1 MERWETVVVHL
12 YFVILAMLAVYG
24 LHRYLILIL
33 YHRHYKRGAA
43 RATPPFEPD
52 RAPSVTVQLPLFN
65 ELYVARRVIEA
76 AGRLVYPRA
85 RLRIQV
91 LDDSTDDTRR
101 VAAEAV
107 AALCARGVRAEVLR
121 RVERTGFKAGALAAG
136 LDATGDDLVAI
147 FDADFVP
154 PPDFLVKTVPYFQD
168 AKVGMVQTRWGY
180 LNRDYSLLTR
190 VQALLL
196 DGHFMLEHTAR
207 NFSGRYFN
215 FNGTGGVFRRRAIM
229 DAGGW
234 QGDTLTEDLDLSYR
248 TQLRG
253 WKFVFLPDVE
263 CPSELPVDIFGLKN
277 QQHRWTKGSIQVGR
291 KLLPRVW
298 RSDASLSVKLEATFH
313 LTANLSYLLMVAL
326 SLLMPFAVVT
336 RARSISGGP
345 FLAEALIFGMTTVSI
360 LGFYAVAQR
369 ELGRRWKW
377 RVRDLPFILALGVG
391 MCINNA
397 WAVAEALAGRETPF
411 VRTAKYRIE
420 SLRDRW
426 KGKLYRS
433 ARTPSFL
440 IELVLAVYTTAGFV
454 ALAALGEWEALPYM
468 GLFVAGF
475 LYVSGLS
482 VLHAKR

>member
-1 MERWETVVVHL
+1 MGHWEAFVVRFYYL
-12 YFVILAMLAVYG
+12 ILAMLAVYG

-33 YHRHYKRGAA
+33 YYRHYKRATRR
-43 RATPPFEPD
+43 RAPAFVRD
-52 RAPSVTVQLPLFN
+52 RAPSVTVQLPLYN
-65 ELYVARRVIEA
+65 ELYVARRAIEA
-76 AGRLVYPRA
+76 AARLDYPPS

-101 VAAEAV
+101 DASTAV
-107 AALCARGVRAEVLR
+107 AELRARGVRAEYLHR
-121 RVERTGFKAGALAAG
+121 EQRTGFKAGALAAG
-136 LDATGDDLVAI
+136 LDATPDDLVAI

-154 PPDFLVKTVPYFQD
+154 PRDFLVKTVAHFQD
-168 AKVGMVQTRWGY
+168 PAVGMVQTRWGY

-207 NFSGRYFN
+207 SFSGRYFN
-215 FNGTGGVFRRRAIM
+215 FNGTGGVFRREAIV

-291 KLLPRVW
+291 KVLPRVW
-298 RSDASLSVKLEATFH
+298 RSDASLAIKLEATFH
-313 LTANLSYLLMVAL
+313 LTANLSYLLLVAL
-326 SLLMPFAVVT
+326 SVLMPFAVVA
-336 RARSISGGP
+336 RARSLVHGS
-345 FLAEALIFGMTTVSI
+345 FAVEAVVFGMTTASI
-360 LGFYAVAQR
+360 LTFYAVAQR
-369 ELGRRWKW
+369 ELHQDWKL
-377 RVRDLPFILALGVG
+377 RLRDVPFILAVGVG

-397 WAVAEALAGRETPF
+397 WAVIEALVGYDTPF
-411 VRTAKYRIE
+411 IRTAKYRIE
-420 SLRDRW
+420 TLRDRW

-433 ARTPSFL
+433 RRTPVFYV
-440 IELVLAVYTTAGFV
+440 ELALAAYTTVGFV
-454 ALAALGEWEALPYM
+454 AVAMLGEWAALPYM
-468 GLFVAGF
+468 GLFVVGF
-475 LYVSGLS
+475 LYVFGLS
-482 VLHAKR
+482 LAHAKR